1 MRALRV
7 APLHR
12 SLTRPILLGGAERDL
27 VIIEAS
33 LVAALVLGLG
43 FHVVSLAMAALIGTL
58 GHRLL
63 VWIARQDPQATRVYA
78 RHRRYQVF
86 YPALAAVEAALAR
99 VPAFR
104 EGAA

>member
-1 MRALRV
+1 MRALRAV
-7 APLHR
+7 PLHR
-12 SLTRPILLGGAERDL
+12 SLSRPILLGGAERDL

-43 FHVVSLAMAALIGTL
+43 FHLVSLAMAALIGTL

-78 RHRRYQVF
+78 RHRRYQAY
-86 YPALAAVEAALAR
+86 YPATAGASAAPAR